1 MMMVR
6 ASVLMSWALP
16 SISNSFFILVNS
28 AQPHSPQTAQ
38 PINRVDDGHGRRANT
53 SAGFFSWHC
62 GSVSPA
68 TYVGE

>member
-28 AQPHSPQTAQ
+28 ANPTPLKRLSQSIELTM
-38 PINRVDDGHGRRANT
+38 GHGRRATT